1 MGDYTT
7 IKDEVILSKFGRNFM
22 DVYYNDE
29 CRKLLEVI
37 DIGKYFK
44 NCINK

>member
-1 MGDYTT
+1 MWDYTI

-22 DVYYNDE
+22 DVCHNDE
-29 CRKLLEVI
+29 CKNLLEVI
-37 DIGKYFK
+37 DLGEYFK